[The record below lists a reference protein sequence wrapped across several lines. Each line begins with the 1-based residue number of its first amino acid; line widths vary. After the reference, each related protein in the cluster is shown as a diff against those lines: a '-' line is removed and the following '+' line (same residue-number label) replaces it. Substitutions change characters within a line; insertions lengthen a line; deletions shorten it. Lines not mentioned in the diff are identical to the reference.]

1 MAFYLFVANQWA
13 PGMYLREGPEPF
25 LHEAVA
31 VDGDGELPVRLVA
44 AGLGVVVDLG
54 DPDPARRQESGDL
67 WLHDAPVQGPL
78 AQGVG
83 AHDDGV
89 PRLYP
94 GEGRT
99 QHREHILA
107 VEFIVA
113 LAEAQNRTG
122 CAGPALHSASGAALS
137 HALCTLPPHGFWT
150 IPLSPLR
157 QRACTYRG
165 PAGFASFSILLPQN
179 LAIKSGIRHNLPSAV
194 FSCSV
199 PAVPLSAVR
208 GRSFRNLSTVVCIY
222 PR

>member
-1 MAFYLFVANQWA
+1 
-13 PGMYLREGPEPF
+13 
-25 LHEAVA
+25 
-31 VDGDGELPVRLVA
+31 
-44 AGLGVVVDLG
+44 
-54 DPDPARRQESGDL
+54 
-67 WLHDAPVQGPL
+67 
-78 AQGVG
+78 
-83 AHDDGV
+83 
-89 PRLYP
+89 
-94 GEGRT
+94 
-99 QHREHILA
+99 
-107 VEFIVA
+107 
-113 LAEAQNRTG
+113 
-122 CAGPALHSASGAALS
+122 LS

-165 PAGFASFSILLPQN
+165 PAGFASFSIPVRSVLLPQN